1 MKLEYTPKYD
11 RARLI
16 NEELL
21 IRASLKDEKS
31 IDAAKIK
38 LENSRNKCD
47 VIGCKRPILFSRISL
62 KRDDTPT

>member
-31 IDAAKIK
+31 IDVAKI
-38 LENSRNKCD
+38 
-47 VIGCKRPILFSRISL
+47 
-62 KRDDTPT
+62 